1 MPLRLV
7 DQAALVQIA
16 FFVALNVKRPA
27 TGGDLLRRPRRIV
40 TAMAALMP
48 MSAMVKPSW

>member
-7 DQAALVQIA
+7 DQAALAQIA

-27 TGGDLLRRPRRIV
+27 TGGDLLRLSRRIM
-40 TAMAALMP
+40 TATATLMP
-48 MSAMVKPSW
+48 MPTMVKPR